1 VIRVGFDEYGQH
13 DAPRPERRRSHEEEG
28 RFEIEIGTIE
38 VVGGLLE
45 TDHRK
50 YPLEV
55 SARDFRANLGGGEA
69 RLELAGQLRADDVT
83 VVLPRARPYLGTVTL
98 LGSYRPGRIEIAAG
112 SFEAPDLTAAVT
124 GFMQWR
130 GERDTLFSIEASGQ
144 GRLLDRLGY
153 GDGLVEGPF
162 GFDGEFVRGEREWS
176 LAGGLSSARVKVIER
191 PLTAVRGRLQVDGDG
206 ARYRIENAHY
216 GGGSIEGSVRMA
228 MGAGDA
234 PVELDLQLGQVKVER
249 LLEDQG
255 IPISGLSATA
265 SGNFS
270 YQFARSDPRSGN
282 GWADMRIER
291 SLEGEGLPVDGSA
304 VLSIGDGRLR
314 TEAVRLTSEEQLIV
328 TTGAYDMAERT
339 GNFDVEVATEAI
351 KEVLALL
358 PIVDTEAV
366 WYPEQGRGELSAA
379 VVLDGEAVEV
389 LAEMNLENVIAP
401 GFRADRVQGRFE
413 LDAVGVH
420 DLRVELLRPA
430 AGLIVT
436 GTVPLAE
443 EVGVEGRGLALA
455 VDAEG
460 WPLSELQPWLPFEL
474 PLRGPFSGGATVQGS
489 LDAPRGSARGRV
501 LPPSLGSFTASRLDI
516 DLDFSP
522 EEVVF
527 HDVELG
533 FGPGAIRLR
542 GAYDLPADR
551 LALQVDS
558 DRLDLSTLGVLPIS
572 ADRLGGTLE
581 VSGELGG
588 SSAEPDAALVLG
600 IENLSTDEVVL
611 GETGSGEIRLEW
623 HGRNVR
629 SRGAIEGFVRLAGGG
644 VVEDGAADLVFDVAS
659 TNLGAILSLFVPE
672 TLPEFQGSGNGQ
684 LSLAGTLEAGRLPA
698 ARLRLDDLTIRHSGQ
713 RAARTLENLEPVSL
727 ALDRGVLDVESF
739 YLATPDGESEFFVAG
754 RIALDGDQSLDLN
767 LQGSL
772 GASWFEPWVPD
783 GIELV
788 EGTFDVIGS
797 VVGTVSEPSL
807 AGVGE
812 FSGGRLVSTGLPATF
827 ESTEA
832 ILLFYP
838 GQAVLDQLSAR
849 VAGGSLD
856 GAGTIGWAKS
866 GELDYRF
873 QVSGDGLNF
882 RYPDG
887 WSIRGDTELTLS
899 SSPGGRQL
907 TGALDLDRALY
918 VTDVPIELDQLLRA
932 YFEQRRVEVEETDEL
947 LATTQLNLAVA
958 ADETLRIRNNLAD
971 LRGSAD
977 LVLRGSLARPVVF
990 GTVEFDPTG
999 RLIYSGNEYELERGV
1014 LTFANPYRLEP
1025 VVDLVAHTGLR
1036 EYDVTLSLSGTPT
1049 GPRVWR
1055 DSGITG
1061 SAGRRTRCGEFSLR
1075 SGDLLGRK

>member
-1 VIRVGFDEYGQH
+1 
-13 DAPRPERRRSHEEEG
+13 
-28 RFEIEIGTIE
+28 
-38 VVGGLLE
+38 
-45 TDHRK
+45 
-50 YPLEV
+50 
-55 SARDFRANLGGGEA
+55 
-69 RLELAGQLRADDVT
+69 
-83 VVLPRARPYLGTVTL
+83 
-98 LGSYRPGRIEIAAG
+98 
-112 SFEAPDLTAAVT
+112 
-124 GFMQWR
+124 
-130 GERDTLFSIEASGQ
+130 
-144 GRLLDRLGY
+144 
-153 GDGLVEGPF
+153 
-162 GFDGEFVRGEREWS
+162 
-176 LAGGLSSARVKVIER
+176 
-191 PLTAVRGRLQVDGDG
+191 
-206 ARYRIENAHY
+206 
-216 GGGSIEGSVRMA
+216 
-228 MGAGDA
+228 
-234 PVELDLQLGQVKVER
+234 
-249 LLEDQG
+249 
-255 IPISGLSATA
+255 
-265 SGNFS
+265 
-270 YQFARSDPRSGN
+270 
-282 GWADMRIER
+282 
-291 SLEGEGLPVDGSA
+291 
-304 VLSIGDGRLR
+304 
-314 TEAVRLTSEEQLIV
+314 
-328 TTGAYDMAERT
+328 
-339 GNFDVEVATEAI
+339 
-351 KEVLALL
+351 
-358 PIVDTEAV
+358 
-366 WYPEQGRGELSAA
+366 
-379 VVLDGEAVEV
+379 
-389 LAEMNLENVIAP
+389 
-401 GFRADRVQGRFE
+401 
-413 LDAVGVH
+413 
-420 DLRVELLRPA
+420 
-430 AGLIVT
+430 
-436 GTVPLAE
+436 
-443 EVGVEGRGLALA
+443 
-455 VDAEG
+455 
-460 WPLSELQPWLPFEL
+460 
-474 PLRGPFSGGATVQGS
+474 
-489 LDAPRGSARGRV
+489 
-501 LPPSLGSFTASRLDI
+501 
-516 DLDFSP
+516 
-522 EEVVF
+522 
-527 HDVELG
+527 
-533 FGPGAIRLR
+533 
-542 GAYDLPADR
+542 
-551 LALQVDS
+551 
-558 DRLDLSTLGVLPIS
+558 
-572 ADRLGGTLE
+572 
-581 VSGELGG
+581 
-588 SSAEPDAALVLG
+588 
-600 IENLSTDEVVL
+600 L

-807 AGVGE
+807 DGVGE

-1036 EYDVTLSLSGTPT
+1036 EYDVTLRLAGTPEQLSFDFISDPPLAELEVMALMT
-1049 GPRVWR
+1049 GGRPR
-1055 DSGITG
+1055 DPEFGE
-1061 SAGRRTRCGEFSLR
+1061 TRVSQDLQGEELGAESFLYGQATSLVANR
-1075 SGDLLGRK
+1075 FNRLFGLDQFRIVPLTSSTGDLSSARVTVGKQLSRDLFATYSYDPSETEEQIFELEWRVSRSLVLVLTQNGDGTYAADAKWEKVF